1 MAVMIGDLCARISEI
16 KHPPR
21 KKSLRYK
28 SNRSR
33 DRKAYSN
40 IVEIPRR
47 SKLNWN
53 LLSNCTGG

>member
-1 MAVMIGDLCARISEI
+1 MDDMVGDLCARMSDM

-33 DRKAYSN
+33 DRKACSN

-47 SKLNWN
+47 SKLN
-53 LLSNCTGG
+53 